1 MSTQTRIGVRIDT
14 AGITSRVD
22 FTEDSLAALQAAV
35 SGDIEAIMIGDELT
49 MFANENGIAQ
59 FGVLTRNTAAE
70 RILAT
75 SGTGWVSPYVIGP
88 VIFTGGVDDD
98 GETLGLSE
106 HDLRMIEAIA
116 QGYREGF
123 AVRAA
128 RLGAVSEN

>member
-14 AGITSRVD
+14 AGHTSRVD

-75 SGTGWVSPYVIGP
+75 SGTGWVSANRPP
-88 VIFTGGVDDD
+88 VVN
-98 GETLGLSE
+98 SA
-106 HDLRMIEAIA
+106 LRCRVATPKPK
-116 QGYREGF
+116 RP
-123 AVRAA
+123 
-128 RLGAVSEN
+128 